1 LPFQVR
7 PVPMTKQI
15 KKTKR
20 VLRKTKIQPRTL
32 YIQWR
37 DRVGMWTVTPAALR
51 LQVKPLEEEPGM
63 KSGLFPICQRK
74 EKGKERMRVG
84 SPFWMGSESRVP
96 AAAMIGLSLC
106 LMNEEVFPLF
116 SDLQQ
121 SS

>member
-1 LPFQVR
+1 
-7 PVPMTKQI
+7 MTDRMFSNFYEFI
-15 KKTKR
+15 
-20 VLRKTKIQPRTL
+20 
-32 YIQWR
+32 YIDSQCP
-37 DRVGMWTVTPAALR
+37 DKVGRWTVPPSAMKP
-51 LQVKPLEEEPGM
+51 QVKPLEEEPGM